1 MVKYK
6 QRDFERELVRLLRK
20 AIRAGKKTLRVS
32 ARQLS
37 QAVTGEGGN
46 RAPMAC
52 SALRRYANIEMVE
65 GSGPRRGR
73 CLNTTLSGSS
83 TSVTYEFFLKEFDDK
98 VFGRLEREYLYR
110 G

>member
-46 RAPMAC
+46 RGSMAC
-52 SALRRYANIEMVE
+52 SALRRYANIEMMD
-65 GSGPRRGR
+65 GSGLRRGR
-73 CLNTTLSGSS
+73 CLNTTLSGNAP
-83 TSVTYEFFLKEFDDK
+83 SVTYQFFLSEFTEA
-98 VFGRLEREYLYR
+98 VFERLEEAWK
-110 G
+110 